1 MNSQTPIIF
10 FVSVLNE
17 EMRIE
22 GLLRSI
28 DPYASCIVV
37 FDSGCEDSTVER
49 AKQFRKVRVI
59 VPTCSVFEPRNRFQR
74 IMLDLSKEFPGYW
87 AFPVSCSELL
97 PTSLGDKIHQLV
109 CSGGDN
115 YDAINCYRQSYTW
128 GVPTHRR
135 KLVYLI
141 EILLRKSNIRVFKP
155 DSVNWDASRIHR
167 DFPLKDEAK
176 IMNLWP
182 TNRLSLIHNREGFI
196 EDFEEK
202 HTAYSSRE
210 AYERVMGGD
219 SGSLARL
226 VTRPLFSFLYFL
238 PAALLDR
245 RALVVAIYHAFYKF
259 QVEAKVLLWR
269 HTRDSVK

>member
-17 EMRIE
+17 ETRIE
-22 GLLRSI
+22 SLLRSI
-28 DPYASCIVV
+28 DPYASFIVV
-37 FDSGCEDSTVER
+37 FDSGCVDSTIER
-49 AKQFRKVRVI
+49 VKQFQKVRVI
-59 VPTCSVFEPRNRFQR
+59 VPTSSVFEPRERFQR
-74 IMLDLSKEFPGYW
+74 IMLDLNRDFPGYW
-87 AFPVSCSELL
+87 AFPIGCSELL
-97 PTSLGDKIHQLV
+97 PTSLGDKLFRLV
-109 CSGGDN
+109 RSGGDK
-115 YDAINCYRQSYTW
+115 YDAINFYRQSYTW
-128 GVPTHRR
+128 GVPSHRR

-141 EILLRKSNIRVFKP
+141 EILLKKSNVRVFKP
-155 DSVNWDASRIHR
+155 GSVNWDASRIHR
-167 DFPLKDEAK
+167 EFPLKDEAK

-226 VTRPLFSFLYFL
+226 VARPLFSFLYFL

-245 RALVVAIYHAFYKF
+245 RALIVAIYHAFYKF

>member
-1 MNSQTPIIF
+1 MNSQNPIIF

-17 EMRIE
+17 ETRIE

-49 AKQFRKVRVI
+49 AKQFQKVRVI
-59 VPTCSVFEPRNRFQR
+59 VPTSSVFEPCERFQR
-74 IMLDLSKEFPGYW
+74 IMLDLDREYPGYW
-87 AFPVSCSELL
+87 AFPIGCGERL
-97 PTSLGDKIHQLV
+97 PTSLGDRIHRLV
-109 CSGGDN
+109 CSGGDR

-141 EILLRKSNIRVFKP
+141 EVLLRKSNIRVFKP
-155 DSVNWDASRIHR
+155 GSINWDASRIHR
-167 DFPLKDEAK
+167 EFPLKEGAK
-176 IMNLWP
+176 IIDLWP
-182 TNRLSLIHNREGFI
+182 TDQLSLIHNRDGFI

-210 AYERVMGGD
+210 AYERVTKGD
-219 SGSLARL
+219 RGSLARL
-226 VTRPLFSFLYFL
+226 VTQPLFVLLYFL
-238 PAALLDR
+238 PAALFDK
-245 RALVVAIYHAFYKF
+245 RAFVVAIYHAFYKF
-259 QVEAKVLLWR
+259 QVEAKVVLWR